1 LSIIC
6 SGLDFCLP
14 GHSAGKRDMG
24 HVCALGCGSE
34 GGRGWGMRTQSVR
47 SGQVLMA
54 LPCLFPLPCPLA
66 VAFAHTG
73 KCTMRHLVH
82 LSSVLEQFQGHQS
95 LPAHTHTSST
105 LLAHKYKSAVGHD
118 SLSKTLAGWL
128 AGSLS
133 FLAFW
138 ACAGSCVNM
147 RAILSVGR
155 CAARLSI
162 PLGPRLSPPLSPP
175 MEHLGRLPV
184 VVAATY
190 MFFLLLLA
198 SCVRAF
204 HTRNFSL
211 FHRKFTSR

>member
-1 LSIIC
+1 
-6 SGLDFCLP
+6 
-14 GHSAGKRDMG
+14 
-24 HVCALGCGSE
+24 
-34 GGRGWGMRTQSVR
+34 
-47 SGQVLMA
+47 
-54 LPCLFPLPCPLA
+54 
-66 VAFAHTG
+66 
-73 KCTMRHLVH
+73 MRHLVH

-162 PLGPRLSPPLSPP
+162 PLAPDFHPPFS
-175 MEHLGRLPV
+175 
-184 VVAATY
+184 TY
-190 MFFLLLLA
+190 GTPWQAA
-198 SCVRAF
+198 SCCSCNLHVFPAAFGQLCASIPHAKFLSISPKNSLRAELTL
-204 HTRNFSL
+204 HKLAGAKLILFSV
-211 FHRKFTSR
+211 SE